1 MVPSDIDSARYATA
15 LAQTQLAASGSDC
28 MIVTSREKA
37 VARNLSDPEFNRG
50 LYRFL
55 KQEMKIDKMVYA
67 VTQEQFHSL
76 TALYIDRMNSNSL
89 PEPMKIQRYADA
101 PAKDAEEKEQDV
113 EKKLVNLFGDT
124 VQIVE
129 GEK

>member
-1 MVPSDIDSARYATA
+1 
-15 LAQTQLAASGSDC
+15 

-67 VTQEQFHSL
+67 VTQEQFRSL

-89 PEPMKIQRYADA
+89 PAPMKIQRYADA
-101 PAKDAEEKEQDV
+101 PAKDAEEK
-113 EKKLVNLFGDT
+113 GT
-124 VQIVE
+124 
-129 GEK
+129 GC

>member
-1 MVPSDIDSARYATA
+1 MQFI
-15 LAQTQLAASGSDC
+15 L
-28 MIVTSREKA
+28 I
-37 VARNLSDPEFNRG
+37 
-50 LYRFL
+50 
-55 KQEMKIDKMVYA
+55 A
-67 VTQEQFHSL
+67 VTQEQFRSL

-101 PAKDAEEKEQDV
+101 PVKDAEEKEQDV